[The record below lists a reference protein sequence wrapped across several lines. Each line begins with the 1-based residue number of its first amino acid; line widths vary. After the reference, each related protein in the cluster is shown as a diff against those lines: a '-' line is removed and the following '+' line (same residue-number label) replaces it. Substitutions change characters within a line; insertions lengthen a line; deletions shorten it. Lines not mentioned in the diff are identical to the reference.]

1 MRNIDFKY
9 PLILLL
15 LLVSCAKDSP
25 YIPFSP
31 KIIEVEGNYNLE
43 NGATVKVKIEGKNA
57 KDIASNTF
65 YIEGIE
71 IPSKEILN
79 EVAFDIVLPPTT
91 FSAKKMSNEL
101 SFYNGHEYAKLELFA
116 KGFPILEPLSKKF
129 TYPNEE
135 LYLEGK
141 NLAFKDKSEVY
152 FLSET
157 SMVSATILS
166 GTDFLIKVTVPE
178 SAISGP
184 ILYKTWLKEETLPRF
199 IICGTIEIRK

>member
-1 MRNIDFKY
+1 MRNIGFKY
-9 PLILLL
+9 PLIFLV
-15 LLVSCAKDSP
+15 LLVSCTKDSP

-31 KIIEVEGNYNLE
+31 KITEVQGNYNLE

-57 KDIASNTF
+57 KDIGSNKF
-65 YIEGIE
+65 YVDGEE

-79 EVAFDIVLPPTT
+79 EIAFDIVLPPTT

-135 LYLEGK
+135 LHIEGL
-141 NLAFKDKSEVY
+141 NLAYKDKSEVH
-152 FLSET
+152 FLNET
-157 SMVSATILS
+157 GSVKATILS
-166 GTDFLIKVTVPE
+166 GTNFILKVIVPE

-184 ILYKTWLKEETLPRF
+184 ILYKTWLKEETLPRI